1 MDATLVT
8 LLLVGVL
15 SVLFLYYLLTR
26 KENRYP
32 PGPFAFPILGNL
44 PQILL
49 ASSLTKFA
57 ELNKKKYGNVS
68 AVKSLFSVSLTSYIL
83 EVIRLC

>member
-1 MDATLVT
+1 MDFWTIIL
-8 LLLVGVL
+8 L
-15 SVLFLYYLLTR
+15 SVFTALVLYYLLTK

-57 ELNKKKYGNVS
+57 ELNRKKYGNVS
-68 AVKSLFSVSLTSYIL
+68 AVKSLFSLSLTSYIL
-83 EVIRLC
+83 EVMRLC